1 MRQFVYGITVTLP
14 ALLLVTGCVATRTW
28 VEETVGKR
36 TTAVDQRA
44 AEIDQRVATVDKE
57 RRQDSGRIDQQQQR
71 VEQQGERLDGLGRQV
86 QGLEGSVGAVA
97 ETAKGART
105 RADDVDAR
113 LTRLWDNRNARKLA
127 DSMTVQF
134 PFNSADLNDAAQT
147 SLVAVVRELQQNG
160 RLMIELEGYADPKG
174 DRDYNVVLSQRRVEA
189 VRRHLV
195 RSGIELGRIDAI
207 GLGSL
212 TEKNVPDAAKR
223 RVTVK
228 LMLVGD

>member
-14 ALLLVTGCVATRTW
+14 ALLLATGCVATRTW

-86 QGLEGSVGAVA
+86 QGLEGSVGAAA